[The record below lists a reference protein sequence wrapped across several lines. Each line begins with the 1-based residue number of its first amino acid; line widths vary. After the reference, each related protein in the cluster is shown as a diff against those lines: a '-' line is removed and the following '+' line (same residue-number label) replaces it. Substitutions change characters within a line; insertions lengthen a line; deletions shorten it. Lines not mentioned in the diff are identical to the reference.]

1 MRKYYSQPEINIRP
15 YSSVQ
20 GIVLTIDTSDPEG
33 SGSNTDNG
41 LDNDDEYD
49 IFG

>member
-1 MRKYYSQPEINIRP
+1 MKKYYSQPEIEVRS

-20 GIVLTIDTSDPEG
+20 GYVLTIDTSDPEG

-41 LDNDDEYD
+41 LDNDDKYD